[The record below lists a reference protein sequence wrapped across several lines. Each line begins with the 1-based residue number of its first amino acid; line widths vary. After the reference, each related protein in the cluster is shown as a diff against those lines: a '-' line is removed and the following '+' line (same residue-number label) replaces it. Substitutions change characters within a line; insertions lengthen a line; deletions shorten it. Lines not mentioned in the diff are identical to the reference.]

1 MALNVDGIKM
11 EMGMRKYTFLFLV
24 IFLVV
29 IVGMQSGTGAI
40 NPNAPFLPSG
50 FSYLAGQYTFSDS
63 EIQRYRRID
72 DDLVHY
78 TDISPLTWY
87 DGTDYVTDICGMEL
101 RTKPGE
107 WWSYI
112 SETSEISTSGMTR
125 YGQYLVLISDAKYDE
140 FSHINIYNLETQEIV
155 YSRKTAKEGYYIQV
169 IYVYDDV
176 LFLHI
181 DDKTSIID
189 LASGELI
196 EEIDAISNDEIDVAF
211 GMIYIRDANLIF
223 DVGEKRIVGSFELD
237 TSSCFE
243 FYEDYIEV
251 YCDCYY
257 EYPACT
263 DGSTKKITRCDKF
276 FVPFEEYNFPVE
288 YNSDLYYIDTTYKHL
303 AVCHFSVENQLQIID
318 MRTGGVLKRFDL
330 NHEGFTRSTRKDEN
344 YILERNSGYLVIN
357 LDTLSITTQQVFP
370 KNAEVLEIDGHTFQL
385 RQFYS
390 DEMELYYELFEIGA
404 DGKIMPCTRTVLG
417 STEQK
422 IFMHDSATVV
432 TIKPKTVYHI
442 DSNHSETISHTL
454 RFHKLGSNSPYKE
467 VYLGKLCDSDDCD
480 YFYQDGFIYVINP
493 SFGIIKRGV
502 FDTDYEL
509 IIGGTRWRQDF
520 SAHYDLT
527 FKYNQKHIIVTFR
540 CRGDTWTKCFGLAD
554 GSLEYETAEYT
565 QDFYVFSDVLIVDN
579 TVIDTTN
586 NKTFEFKGFPLYAR
600 DRVFYFSESDS
611 ISFMNLDTGEITSDK
626 KTGCVEICDWRDLSE
641 YGNEQNSFH
650 KLGNHYSSNKA
661 ILDVT
666 GTPLQKFPYPID
678 KTAVGNILFCR
689 EGRFNNAFAS
699 SLSPCPTFSIKRLDN
714 PYPNKATFELIMT
727 RDDRQ
732 ANLLEGQ
739 AYLVGWDEKPK
750 PYQTKLEYELAAP
763 AYHKDLGERMS
774 IGPLIPGMTTKITLS
789 IPDRESVLTH
799 SDLEKLASGDN
810 NIQQDEL
817 KYFALVI
824 ESNGLLDVANSELS
838 NIDTKGRPLFDGE
851 IMSLDEQKAVVLT
864 VWGINE

>member
-318 MRTGGVLKRFDL
+318 MRTGGVLK
-330 NHEGFTRSTRKDEN
+330 
-344 YILERNSGYLVIN
+344 
-357 LDTLSITTQQVFP
+357 
-370 KNAEVLEIDGHTFQL
+370 
-385 RQFYS
+385 
-390 DEMELYYELFEIGA
+390 
-404 DGKIMPCTRTVLG
+404 
-417 STEQK
+417 
-422 IFMHDSATVV
+422 
-432 TIKPKTVYHI
+432 
-442 DSNHSETISHTL
+442 
-454 RFHKLGSNSPYKE
+454 
-467 VYLGKLCDSDDCD
+467 
-480 YFYQDGFIYVINP
+480 
-493 SFGIIKRGV
+493 
-502 FDTDYEL
+502 
-509 IIGGTRWRQDF
+509 
-520 SAHYDLT
+520 
-527 FKYNQKHIIVTFR
+527 
-540 CRGDTWTKCFGLAD
+540 
-554 GSLEYETAEYT
+554 
-565 QDFYVFSDVLIVDN
+565 
-579 TVIDTTN
+579 
-586 NKTFEFKGFPLYAR
+586 
-600 DRVFYFSESDS
+600 DS
-611 ISFMNLDTGEITSDK
+611 ISTMRASQEAHG
-626 KTGCVEICDWRDLSE
+626 KT
-641 YGNEQNSFH
+641 
-650 KLGNHYSSNKA
+650 
-661 ILDVT
+661 
-666 GTPLQKFPYPID
+666 
-678 KTAVGNILFCR
+678 KT
-689 EGRFNNAFAS
+689 
-699 SLSPCPTFSIKRLDN
+699 TF
-714 PYPNKATFELIMT
+714 
-727 RDDRQ
+727 
-732 ANLLEGQ
+732 
-739 AYLVGWDEKPK
+739 
-750 PYQTKLEYELAAP
+750 
-763 AYHKDLGERMS
+763 
-774 IGPLIPGMTTKITLS
+774 
-789 IPDRESVLTH
+789 
-799 SDLEKLASGDN
+799 
-810 NIQQDEL
+810 
-817 KYFALVI
+817 
-824 ESNGLLDVANSELS
+824 
-838 NIDTKGRPLFDGE
+838 
-851 IMSLDEQKAVVLT
+851 
-864 VWGINE
+864 